1 MATVRP
7 SEKKQ
12 LDITIRLT
20 NAMFKE
26 TLKYKESR
34 KYIELRNDVEHAV
47 SYTLE
52 YVTINLGIFA
62 DNCCLCFLV
71 LQFVNGNIA

>member
-12 LDITIRLT
+12 LIVTIRLT

-26 TLKYKESR
+26 TMKYKDSR
-34 KYIELRNDVEHAV
+34 KYIELRNDLEDAV

-52 YVTINLGIFA
+52 
-62 DNCCLCFLV
+62 
-71 LQFVNGNIA
+71 